1 MKAVTAARRNSA
13 RRNSVRH
20 SVRVDRDSAHTAR
33 EGNGSEVAGR
43 VFVAA
48 VCVGA
53 VAAAVATGIHGVVR
67 PNIAIAFAVL
77 IAIGELLNVRLPGD
91 RPAAPIASAGALG
104 YAMLFDVGGR
114 PVAQPTAQV
123 IAVTAVGCLLGTL
136 VRAAA
141 GRRPRLSAV
150 ARRVVVAAI
159 TAAAF
164 RLAAPQRLTMVH
176 FADFKSQLRWVA
188 FLMVAI
194 VALATVLDFVIAAF
208 VRARGRAAAF
218 GWTLRDEISAT
229 AALALAVGATGVLTA
244 LATPSMQLYALP
256 VFCIPLL
263 LTQFAFRRYAAIRTT
278 YRQTIRSLS
287 RVTEVGGYVEE
298 GHSRRVSLLSIA
310 IGREL
315 GLTESDLLELEY
327 AALLHDIGQL
337 SLIDPIPGGST
348 LVVAPVERRRVA
360 ELGAD
365 VIKTTGVLDRVA
377 DIVARQADPYRRHRE
392 APDHTL
398 PIESR
403 IIKAA
408 SAYDDLVGPTP
419 PPTRTPTRWNGYV
432 SGWPTSTTRKSSKPW
447 PRSSPAGSSTQ
458 RPTPHRPA
466 ERSRQILA

>member
-1 MKAVTAARRNSA
+1 MTALPGGASDGA
-13 RRNSVRH
+13 GSDVVGSVL
-20 SVRVDRDSAHTAR
+20 VGVV
-33 EGNGSEVAGR
+33 GLGSI
-43 VFVAA
+43 AA
-48 VCVGA
+48 VVVTMVEGWVRRD
-53 VAAAVATGIHGVVR
+53 VAAAFVALI
-67 PNIAIAFAVL
+67 VL
-77 IAIGELLNVRLPGD
+77 GELLGVRLVGD
-91 RPAAPIASAGALG
+91 RPSAPIASAAAIG

-114 PVAQPTAQV
+114 PVSQSIAQV
-123 IAVTAVGCLLGTL
+123 VAVTAIGCTVAMLIR
-136 VRAAA
+136 VVA
-141 GRRPRLSAV
+141 GRRPRLTAV
-150 ARRVVVAAI
+150 ARRVVVAAVVA
-159 TAAAF
+159 TVF
-164 RLAAPQRLTMVH
+164 RLTAPDRLTTLH
-176 FADFKSQLRWVA
+176 FDSFKSQLRWVA
-188 FLMVAI
+188 FLMVAV
-194 VALATVLDFVIAAF
+194 VALAIVLDFVIAAF

-229 AALALAVGATGVLTA
+229 AALSAAVGATGVLTA

-256 VFCIPLL
+256 VFCIPLFM
-263 LTQFAFRRYAAIRTT
+263 TQFAFRRYAAIRTT

-298 GHSRRVSLLSIA
+298 GHAHRVSQLAIA

-315 GLTESDLLELEY
+315 GLSENDLLELEY

-392 APDHTL
+392 APDDTL

-408 SAYDDLVGPTP
+408 SAYDDLVGANPTLDANADALERLRLGMAYEYDP
-419 PPTRTPTRWNGYV
+419 HVVETLTHVVARRLEH
-432 SGWPTSTTRKSSKPW
+432 
-447 PRSSPAGSSTQ
+447 PAV
-458 RPTPHRPA
+458 A
-466 ERSRQILA
+466 AAVRSRQIPA

>member
-1 MKAVTAARRNSA
+1 VSAVTAARLKG
-13 RRNSVRH
+13 
-20 SVRVDRDSAHTAR
+20 DSA
-33 EGNGSEVAGR
+33 GNGSEVAGR
-43 VFVAA
+43 IFVAF
-48 VCVGA
+48 VCAGA
-53 VAAAVATGIHGVVR
+53 MAAAVATGIHGVVR
-67 PNIAIAFAVL
+67 PSVAIAFAVL

-114 PVAQPTAQV
+114 PVAQATAQV
-123 IAVTAVGCLLGTL
+123 IAVTAGGCLAGTL
-136 VRAAA
+136 VQVVA
-141 GRRPRLSAV
+141 GRRPRLTAV

-176 FADFKSQLRWVA
+176 FASFKSQLRWVA

-208 VRARGRAAAF
+208 VRSQNRAAAF

-229 AALALAVGATGVLTA
+229 AALSVAVGATGVLTA

-298 GHSRRVSLLSIA
+298 GHSSRVSQLSIA

-315 GLTESDLLELEY
+315 GLTENDLLELEY

-392 APDHTL
+392 SPDHTL

-408 SAYDDLVGPTP
+408 SAYDDLVGAHATADANADALERLRLGMAYEYDPQVVETLTKVVARRIEHAATHPT
-419 PPTRTPTRWNGYV
+419 
-432 SGWPTSTTRKSSKPW
+432 
-447 PRSSPAGSSTQ
+447 
-458 RPTPHRPA
+458 

>member
-1 MKAVTAARRNSA
+1 MTTPPGAIT
-13 RRNSVRH
+13 
-20 SVRVDRDSAHTAR
+20 DST
-33 EGNGSEVAGR
+33 GSEVAGR
-43 VFVAA
+43 VLVAIA
-48 VCVGA
+48 CAGSL
-53 VAAAVATGIHGVVR
+53 AAAVATVLAGWVR
-67 PNIAIAFAVL
+67 PEVAVAFMAL
-77 IAIGELLNVRLPGD
+77 IMFGELLGVRLAGD
-91 RPAAPIASAGALG
+91 RPAAPIASAAALG
-104 YAMLFDVGGR
+104 YAMLFDVGGQ
-114 PVAQPTAQV
+114 PVSQSAAQV
-123 IAVTAVGCLLGTL
+123 VTVTAAGAT
-136 VRAAA
+136 AAALIRVVA
-141 GRRPRLSAV
+141 GRRPRLTAV
-150 ARRVVVAAI
+150 ARRVVLAAVAA
-159 TAAAF
+159 TVF
-164 RLAAPQRLTMVH
+164 RLTAPRRLTILH
-176 FADFKSQLRWVA
+176 FAAFKSQLRWVA
-188 FLMVAI
+188 FLMLAI

-208 VRARGRAAAF
+208 VRARSRSATF

-229 AALALAVGATGVLTA
+229 AALAAAVGATGVLTA

-263 LTQFAFRRYAAIRTT
+263 MTQFAFRRYASIRTT

-298 GHSRRVSLLSIA
+298 GHAQRVSQLALA

-315 GLTESDLLELEY
+315 GLTENDLLELEY

-392 APDHTL
+392 SPDHTL

-408 SAYDDLVGPTP
+408 SAYDDLVGANPTADANADALERLRLGMAYEYDP
-419 PPTRTPTRWNGYV
+419 QVVETLTRVVARRLEHLAA
-432 SGWPTSTTRKSSKPW
+432 ST
-447 PRSSPAGSSTQ
+447 
-458 RPTPHRPA
+458 A
-466 ERSRQILA
+466 ERSRQIPA

>member
-1 MKAVTAARRNSA
+1 VTALPGGTGG
-13 RRNSVRH
+13 SV
-20 SVRVDRDSAHTAR
+20 
-33 EGNGSEVAGR
+33 GSDVVGRALVAI
-43 VFVAA
+43 
-48 VCVGA
+48 VGA
-53 VAAAVATGIHGVVR
+53 GALGAAVATMHAGWVR
-67 PNIAIAFAVL
+67 PEVALAFIALVAF
-77 IAIGELLNVRLPGD
+77 GELLGVRLVGD
-91 RPAAPIASAGALG
+91 RPSAPIASAAALG
-104 YAMLFDVGGR
+104 YAMLFDVGGQ
-114 PVAQPTAQV
+114 PVAQSIAQV
-123 IAVTAVGCLLGTL
+123 VTVTAAGCTLGTL
-136 VRAAA
+136 IRLVA
-141 GRRPRLSAV
+141 GRRPRMTAV
-150 ARRVVVAAI
+150 ARRVVLAAVVASV
-159 TAAAF
+159 F
-164 RLAAPQRLTMVH
+164 RLTAPQRLTSLQ

-188 FLMVAI
+188 FLMVAV

-208 VRARGRAAAF
+208 IRAKGRAASF

-229 AALALAVGATGVLTA
+229 AALSAAVGATGVLTA

-263 LTQFAFRRYAAIRTT
+263 MTQFAFRRYAAIRMT
-278 YRQTIRSLS
+278 YQQTIRSLS

-298 GHSRRVSLLSIA
+298 GHSHRVSQLAIA

-315 GLTESDLLELEY
+315 GLTENDLLELEY

-392 APDHTL
+392 APDDTL

-408 SAYDDLVGPTP
+408 SAYDDLVGANPTADANADALERLRLGMAYEYDP
-419 PPTRTPTRWNGYV
+419 QVVETLTRVVARRLEHPV
-432 SGWPTSTTRKSSKPW
+432 V
-447 PRSSPAGSSTQ
+447 ASTQ
-458 RPTPHRPA
+458 
-466 ERSRQILA
+466 RSRQIPA

>member
-1 MKAVTAARRNSA
+1 VRANSDAARAERA
-13 RRNSVRH
+13 E
-20 SVRVDRDSAHTAR
+20 R
-33 EGNGSEVAGR
+33 EGNGSELVGR
-43 VFVAA
+43 IFVAL
-48 VCVGA
+48 VCIGA
-53 VAAAVATGIHGVVR
+53 AAAAVATGIHGVVR
-67 PNIAIAFAVL
+67 PNVAIAFAVL

-114 PVAQPTAQV
+114 PVAQSTTQV
-123 IAVTAVGCLLGTL
+123 IAVTAAGCLVGTL
-136 VRAAA
+136 GRVAA
-141 GRRPRLSAV
+141 GRRPRLTAV

-176 FADFKSQLRWVA
+176 FADFKSELRWVA

-194 VALATVLDFVIAAF
+194 VALATVLDFLIAAF
-208 VRARGRAAAF
+208 VRAQDRAAAF

-229 AALALAVGATGVLTA
+229 AALSVAVGATGVLTA

-256 VFCIPLL
+256 VFSIPLL
-263 LTQFAFRRYAAIRTT
+263 LTQFAFRRYATIRTT

-298 GHSRRVSLLSIA
+298 GHSWRVSQLSIA

-315 GLTESDLLELEY
+315 GLTENDLLELEY

-392 APDHTL
+392 SPDHTL

-408 SAYDDLVGPTP
+408 SAYDDLVGTNATADANADALERLRLGMAYEYDPQVVETLTKVVARRIEHAAAHPT
-419 PPTRTPTRWNGYV
+419 
-432 SGWPTSTTRKSSKPW
+432 
-447 PRSSPAGSSTQ
+447 
-458 RPTPHRPA
+458 

>member
-1 MKAVTAARRNSA
+1 MRALPTSPERESGRVERESGRVERESA
-13 RRNSVRH
+13 RVE
-20 SVRVDRDSAHTAR
+20 R
-33 EGNGSEVAGR
+33 EGNGSELAGR
-43 VFVAA
+43 LFVTL
-48 VCVGA
+48 VCIGSS
-53 VAAAVATGIHGVVR
+53 AAAVATGSHGVVR
-67 PNIAIAFAVL
+67 PGVAIAFAGL
-77 IAIGELLNVRLPGD
+77 IAIGELLSVRLPGD

-114 PVAQPTAQV
+114 PVAQAATQV
-123 IAVTAVGCLLGTL
+123 IAVTAAGCLAGTL
-136 VRAAA
+136 VRAVA
-141 GRRPRLSAV
+141 GRRPRLTSV

-159 TAAAF
+159 AAVAF
-164 RLAAPQRLTMVH
+164 RLAAPQRLTTVH
-176 FADFKSQLRWVA
+176 FNDFKLQLRWVA

-194 VALATVLDFVIAAF
+194 VALATVLDFVFAAF
-208 VRARGRAAAF
+208 VRARDRAAAF

-229 AALALAVGATGVLTA
+229 AALAVAVGATGVLTA

-298 GHSRRVSLLSIA
+298 GHSRRVSQLSIA
-310 IGREL
+310 VGREL
-315 GLTESDLLELEY
+315 GLTENDLLELEY

-392 APDHTL
+392 APDDTL

-408 SAYDDLVGPTP
+408 SAYDDLVGATATADANADALERLRLGMAYEYDPQVVETLTRVVARRVEHAAAHPT
-419 PPTRTPTRWNGYV
+419 
-432 SGWPTSTTRKSSKPW
+432 
-447 PRSSPAGSSTQ
+447 
-458 RPTPHRPA
+458 
-466 ERSRQILA
+466 ERSRQIIA

>member
-1 MKAVTAARRNSA
+1 L
-13 RRNSVRH
+13 
-20 SVRVDRDSAHTAR
+20 
-33 EGNGSEVAGR
+33 GR
-43 VFVAA
+43 VV
-48 VCVGA
+48 
-53 VAAAVATGIHGVVR
+53 
-67 PNIAIAFAVL
+67 
-77 IAIGELLNVRLPGD
+77 
-91 RPAAPIASAGALG
+91 
-104 YAMLFDVGGR
+104 
-114 PVAQPTAQV
+114 
-123 IAVTAVGCLLGTL
+123 
-136 VRAAA
+136 A
-141 GRRPRLSAV
+141 GRRPRLTAV
-150 ARRVVVAAI
+150 ARRVVLAAI

-164 RLAAPQRLTMVH
+164 RLAAPQRLTIVR

-208 VRARGRAAAF
+208 VRSQDRAAAF

-229 AALALAVGATGVLTA
+229 AALAVAVGATGVLTA

-298 GHSRRVSLLSIA
+298 GHSHRVSQLSIT

-315 GLTESDLLELEY
+315 GLTENDLLELEY

-392 APDHTL
+392 SPDHTL

-408 SAYDDLVGPTP
+408 SAYDDLVGANATADANADALERLRLGMAYEYDPQVVETL
-419 PPTRTPTRWNGYV
+419 TKVVARRIEH
-432 SGWPTSTTRKSSKPW
+432 
-447 PRSSPAGSSTQ
+447 AAA
-458 RPTPHRPA
+458 HHA